1 MHEVHCR
8 LDFFLV
14 SQSLFCNIT
23 DADISPGYKTDHSLI
38 SLSLS
43 IHLNR
48 RRTSFW
54 KLNTSLLSDLEYV
67 KLIKATIQETVDEYK
82 NDTTVSPALLWE
94 MIKLKVREK
103 SICYGKSKKAK
114 MTRKEEELEKNIATL
129 EKQIDNSN
137 INKSISNHIKEKI
150 RSLKDEWEQIIEH
163 RTRGA
168 IVRSKSRWYNEGE
181 KNTKYF
187 LTLEKRLFKQGT
199 ISQLKT
205 KDTDFITSD
214 KEILAECKSFY
225 QQLYTSR
232 KNVRYSSAAFFQP
245 DNGTKLNDEQQ
256 KICEGL
262 LTKQECVEALKN
274 MDSGKIPGTDGFPAE
289 FYKVFLDRHI
299 NPIGRFS

>member
-1 MHEVHCR
+1 
-8 LDFFLV
+8 
-14 SQSLFCNIT
+14 
-23 DADISPGYKTDHSLI
+23 
-38 SLSLS
+38 
-43 IHLNR
+43 
-48 RRTSFW
+48 
-54 KLNTSLLSDLEYV
+54 
-67 KLIKATIQETVDEYK
+67 
-82 NDTTVSPALLWE
+82 
-94 MIKLKVREK
+94 
-103 SICYGKSKKAK
+103 
-114 MTRKEEELEKNIATL
+114 MTRKEEELEKSIAML

-137 INKSISNHIKEKI
+137 INKSNSNHIKEKI

-187 LTLEKRLFKQGT
+187 LTLEKRHFKQGT

-205 KDTDFITSD
+205 KDTDLITSD

-274 MDSGKIPGTDGFPAE
+274 MDPGKTPGTDGFPAE
-289 FYKVFLDRHI
+289 FYKVFWTDISTPLVASLNFAFNNGCMSITQRRGIIKLIPTKDAELYLIKNWRPLSLLNTDYKIAAKAIANRMKLVLPDVI
-299 NPIGRFS
+299 NNDQTGFLKGRFIGENVRLIDSVIHHYAAEKNIPGVTFYRL